1 MNSDY
6 KRYAKTI
13 LNDFLKLKKGDA
25 LSVNVEESDFDI
37 AKIFASEAI
46 RITDVQ
52 VKIVVTEKGRP
63 VDVIEF
69 DPEIPGRTKTIG
81 FALLRIAH
89 SENSDEGKIIDGQI
103 LDNYPDK
110 DDFVSIQKLNHLAE
124 PVVLNRRL
132 AIPYCVVPS
141 SAVDFKD
148 SVSDKMIYVDY
159 RKKFLNGKDVE
170 QLHFI
175 GGNTDFTVDIPYY
188 NLFNSNHVQLS
199 NGRDFISSTDLEK
212 ISCTLDM
219 NSMEGNLD
227 AESVILG
234 RKQKVCLKYKNG
246 KLIDCSDSKQLKTLM
261 SYDLNVVKPGF
272 LEMADKSFDLFLGGS
287 QLGNFKKEP
296 EDENSIPDSFN
307 TCVYSLKLHLPDNL
321 SVYYSGFDGKEH
333 EIVRKGFFLE

>member
-6 KRYAKTI
+6 TVYAKKI
-13 LNDFLKLKKGDA
+13 LNDFLKLRKGDA

-46 RITDVQ
+46 NITDVQ
-52 VKIVVTEKGRP
+52 VKIVVTDKGKP

-69 DPEIPGRTKTIG
+69 DPEIPGRTQTIG

-89 SENSDEGKIIDGQI
+89 SAESNENQKFDGKL

-110 DDFVSIQKLNHLAE
+110 DDLVSIQKLNHLAE

-148 SVSDKMIYVDY
+148 SVSDRMIVVDY

-175 GGNTDFTVDIPYY
+175 GENTDFTVDIPQY
-188 NLFNSNHVQLS
+188 NFFNSNHILLS
-199 NGRDFISSTDLEK
+199 NGRDFICSTDLEK

-219 NSMEGNLD
+219 NSMEGSLE
-227 AESVILG
+227 AESDIFG

-246 KLIDCSDSKQLKTLM
+246 NLIDCSDSKQLKTLM
-261 SYDLNVVKPGF
+261 AYDLNVVKPGYME
-272 LEMADKSFDLFLGGS
+272 LADKSFDLYMGGS
-287 QLGNFKKEP
+287 LLGNFKKEP
-296 EDENSIPDSFN
+296 ENEESVPDSFN
-307 TCVYSLKLHLPDNL
+307 TCLYSLKLHLPDNL
-321 SVYYSGFDGKEH
+321 SVYFSGFDGKEY
-333 EIVRKGFFLE
+333 ELVRKGFFLE